1 MARTHTA
8 AIRAA
13 CPRPVAPVV
22 WIALKV
28 TFDHVLRVKEAKKNK
43 QWRIS
48 RRISGRHTFTYKNLS
63 IYIYMSNI
71 TYLQVPGDVVLGCVL
86 SPPTEVPT
94 TGWTFYQPTLC
105 HWSLAHFGF
114 NLPLAQFF
122 GFPSDAGT
130 FQDHF
135 EDLSYLSSHEQMEKL
150 LLGTSLRSSHQ
161 KQEPRKKPV
170 PVPAH
175 LFHHGNPTPP
185 HTKTRKTPPKIDGK
199 DMCTMW
205 G

>member
-1 MARTHTA
+1 MSLGLEDFRTPIKNQA
-8 AIRAA
+8 MKNISEDI
-13 CPRPVAPVV
+13 
-22 WIALKV
+22 W
-28 TFDHVLRVKEAKKNK
+28 EAY
-43 QWRIS
+43 IH
-48 RRISGRHTFTYKNLS
+48 ITKNLS
-63 IYIYMSNI
+63 IYMLISNI
-71 TYLQVPGDVVLGCVL
+71 TYLQVPGDVVLGGVL
-86 SPPTEVPT
+86 SPATEVPT
-94 TGWTFYQPTLC
+94 TGWTFYQPSLC

-122 GFPSDAGT
+122 GSPSDAGT

-185 HTKTRKTPPKIDGK
+185 HPKTRKTPPKIAGK